1 MKILLVIDL
10 QTKYLSY
17 YAPDLLSRINSRIA
31 AAEAED
37 VPVFYV
43 RNIGIQGDSD
53 SYELAKELLVV
64 SERIYSKK
72 FPSAFTN
79 DEFAKTLENMK
90 VTDIE
95 VVGVDGN
102 SCVKKTCID
111 AINAGYN
118 VTLDL
123 ACTAARN
130 TKIFN
135 ETLAELSKHGVIF
148 RNKS

>member
-1 MKILLVIDL
+1 M
-10 QTKYLSY
+10 
-17 YAPDLLSRINSRIA
+17 
-31 AAEAED
+31 
-37 VPVFYV
+37 PVFYA

-64 SERIYSKK
+64 SERIYTKK

-79 DEFAKTLENMK
+79 DEFAKALENMN

-118 VTLDL
+118 VILDL

-130 TKIFN
+130 ATIF
-135 ETLAELSKHGVIF
+135 EKTLTELSEHGIIF